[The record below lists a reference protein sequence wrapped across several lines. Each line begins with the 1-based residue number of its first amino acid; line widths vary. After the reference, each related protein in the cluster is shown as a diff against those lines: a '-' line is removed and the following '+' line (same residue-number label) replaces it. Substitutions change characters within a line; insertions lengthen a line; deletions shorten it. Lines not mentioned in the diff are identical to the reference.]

1 VIIRKSKAE
10 IERMARAGKVVRG
23 CLDLLAAS
31 VKPGMTTKELD
42 RLAEEYIRGHGGV
55 PTFKGYRGFPA
66 SICASPND
74 MVVHGIP
81 GATRLRDGDIIGLD
95 VGVTLDDF
103 VADAAITAMIGEV
116 SDEARALVA
125 VTREALYKG
134 IEQCR
139 AGNRVGDISYA
150 VQVHAESH
158 GYSVVR
164 SLVGHGIGR
173 SMHEDP
179 QVPNF
184 GSAGKGPSL
193 AEGVVLAI
201 EPMINAG
208 EYEVEVG
215 NDSWAIYT
223 QDGALSAHWEHT
235 VAVTADGPLILT
247 E

>member
-1 VIIRKSKAE
+1 VIIRKSKGE
-10 IERMARAGKVVRG
+10 IDKMARAGKVVRG
-23 CLDLLAAS
+23 CLDMLADV
-31 VKPGMTTKELD
+31 VKPGMTTQELD
-42 RLAEEYIRGHGGV
+42 KLAEDYIRSHGGV

-81 GATRLRDGDIIGLD
+81 GATRLDDGDIVGLD
-95 VGVTLDDF
+95 VGVTLADF
-103 VADAAITAMIGEV
+103 VADAAITVFVGEV
-116 SDEARALVA
+116 SDEARALVR

-139 AGNRVGDISYA
+139 VGNRVGDISHA
-150 VQVHAESH
+150 VQTHAESH

-164 SLVGHGIGR
+164 TLVGHGIGR
-173 SMHEDP
+173 DMHEDP

-193 AEGVVLAI
+193 AEGMVLAI

-208 EYEVEVG
+208 GYEVEVG
-215 NDSWAIYT
+215 GDSWAIHT
-223 QDGALSAHWEHT
+223 RDGALSAHWEHT
-235 VAVTADGPLILT
+235 VAVTSDGPLILT

>member
-23 CLDLLAAS
+23 CLDLLAVS

-125 VTREALYKG
+125 VTREALYRG

>member
-1 VIIRKSKAE
+1 MIIRKSKAE

-23 CLDLLAAS
+23 CLDLLADAA
-31 VKPGMTTKELD
+31 KPGVTTKELD
-42 RLAEEYIRGHGGV
+42 RLAEEFIRSHGGV

-81 GATRLRDGDIIGLD
+81 GATRLSDGDIIGLD

-103 VADAAITAMIGEV
+103 VADAAVTALVGEV
-116 SDEARALVA
+116 SEEARALVR
-125 VTREALYKG
+125 VTREALFKG

-139 AGNRVGDISYA
+139 IGNRVGDISHA

-164 SLVGHGIGR
+164 TLVGHGVGR

-184 GSAGKGPSL
+184 GPSGKGPSL

-208 EYEVEVG
+208 DYEVEVG
-215 NDSWAIYT
+215 GDSWAVYT
-223 QDGALSAHWEHT
+223 RDGALSAHWEHT

>member
-10 IERMARAGKVVRG
+10 IEKMARAGKVVRG
-23 CLDLLAAS
+23 CLDLLAGA
-31 VKPGMTTKELD
+31 VKPGMTTRELD
-42 RLAEEYIRGHGGV
+42 RLAEEYIRGHGGT

-66 SICASPND
+66 SICASPNH

-81 GATRLRDGDIIGLD
+81 GATRLGDGDIIGLD

-103 VADAAITAMIGEV
+103 VADAAVTAFVGDV
-116 SDEARALVA
+116 SEEARALVT

-139 AGNRVGDISYA
+139 VGNRIGDISYA
-150 VQVHAESH
+150 VQTYAESH

-208 EYEVEVG
+208 DYDVEVG
-215 NDSWAIYT
+215 SDSWAIYT
-223 QDGALSAHWEHT
+223 RDGALSAHWEHT